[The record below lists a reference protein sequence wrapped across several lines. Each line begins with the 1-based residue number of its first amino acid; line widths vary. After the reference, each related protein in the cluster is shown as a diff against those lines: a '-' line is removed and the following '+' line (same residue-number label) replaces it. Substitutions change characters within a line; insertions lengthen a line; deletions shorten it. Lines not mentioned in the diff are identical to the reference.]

1 MDMSLVSA
9 AAGVLAALLC
19 MGADAC
25 LRVRFALLDWGVVA
39 LATIAGAFAAAVM
52 FEQSWSL

>member
-1 MDMSLVSA
+1 MEMSLVSA
-9 AAGVLAALLC
+9 AAGVLAALIC

-39 LATIAGAFAAAVM
+39 LATIAGAFAAA
-52 FEQSWSL
+52 

>member
-9 AAGVLAALLC
+9 ASGVLAALLC
-19 MGADAC
+19 MCADAC

-39 LATIAGAFAAAVM
+39 LATIAGPFAAAVM
-52 FEQSWSL
+52 FDQSWFL